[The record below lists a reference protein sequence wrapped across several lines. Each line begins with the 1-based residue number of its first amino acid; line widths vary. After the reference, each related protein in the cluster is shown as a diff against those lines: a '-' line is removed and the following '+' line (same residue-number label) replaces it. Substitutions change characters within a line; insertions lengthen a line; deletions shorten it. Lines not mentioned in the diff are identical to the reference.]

1 MSRLAGL
8 HRFLGLQS
16 KILALVLI
24 PLFLVTATLVTA
36 AALKQRAASQ
46 ESIAEQRE
54 QLIDA
59 RKERVKGVMDIARS
73 ATSALVDDPTLSEEE
88 ALQRSSQVLQG
99 IRFDGG
105 NYIFGYDYDGRATV
119 VGDNLEFVGTD
130 QLNELDPDGRP
141 IAKDVIALGLSG
153 GGFYTYRWEH
163 PETGTVEEKQSYI
176 VNLPK
181 LGWVIGAG
189 MYIYDI
195 DQTMAAVS
203 AEASESLRNT
213 IISTILLGIAIFV
226 AVALVALWL
235 VRRLVRPINITA
247 SAMRDIAQG
256 RGDLTRRLN
265 VATRDE
271 IGDLA
276 EQFNTFVARMQTT
289 LIDVRRGV
297 YEVHNAAGEMAK
309 GSEEL
314 ATRTEQA
321 AANLQETSSSM
332 EEITSTVNHS
342 AESAQQANQLASSTV
357 TVARQGGE
365 AMTEVEKTM
374 GDISGSATRIAEI
387 IKLIDDIAFQTNI
400 LALNASVE
408 AARAGE
414 HGRGF
419 AVVAEEV
426 RNLASRSADASS
438 EIRGLIDT
446 AVTYTRQGSE
456 TVQRAGVTMRE
467 IVESVT
473 RVTDVIAEISAGARE
488 QSNGI
493 GQVNTAVTEM
503 DTMTQQNSAMVQQ
516 TSSTADTMREQATR
530 LSALID
536 TFVLGDEDTQAA
548 SKTPAPI
555 AHRASPKSSTAAPSH
570 KASAVSEDVWEE
582 F

>member
-1 MSRLAGL
+1 MSRPAGL
-8 HRFLGLQS
+8 RRFLSLQS
-16 KILALVLI
+16 KMLALVLI
-24 PLFLVTATLVTA
+24 PLFLVTATLVTV

-54 QLIDA
+54 QLVEA

-73 ATSALVDDPTLSEEE
+73 ATSALVDDPALSEEE
-88 ALQRSSQVLQG
+88 VLHRAYQVLQG

-105 NYIFGYDYDGRATV
+105 NYIFGYDYSGKATV
-119 VGDNLEFVGTD
+119 VGDNLELVGTD

-141 IAKDVIALGLSG
+141 IAKDVIELGRSG

-163 PETGTVEEKQSYI
+163 PETGSVEEKQSYI
-176 VNLPK
+176 VNLPR

-189 MYIYDI
+189 MYLYDI
-195 DQTMAAVS
+195 EQTMAAVS
-203 AEASESLRNT
+203 AEASASLRST
-213 IISTILLGIAIFV
+213 ITSTILLGIAIFIG
-226 AVALVALWL
+226 VALVALWL
-235 VRRLVRPINITA
+235 VRRLVHPINITA

-256 RGDLTRRLN
+256 RGDLTQRLS
-265 VATRDE
+265 VASRDE
-271 IGDLA
+271 VGELA

-297 YEVHNAAGEMAK
+297 YEVHSAAGEMAR

-342 AESAQQANQLASSTV
+342 AEAAQQANQLASSTV
-357 TVARQGGE
+357 SVARQGGE
-365 AMTEVEKTM
+365 AMTDVEKTM
-374 GDISGSATRIAEI
+374 GDISGSATQIGEI

-419 AVVAEEV
+419 AVVAQEV
-426 RNLASRSADASS
+426 RSLASRSADASS

-446 AVTYTRQGSE
+446 AVTYTRQGGE
-456 TVQRAGVTMRE
+456 TVQRAGATMRE
-467 IVESVT
+467 IVEGVT

-488 QSNGI
+488 QSHGI
-493 GQVNTAVTEM
+493 GQINTAVAEM
-503 DTMTQQNSAMVQQ
+503 DTMTQQNSALVQQ
-516 TSSTADTMREQATR
+516 TSGTAEAMREQATR

-536 TFVLGDEDTQAA
+536 TFVLGDDDAQAAPQAPALSKPGTAALPRTTSAA
-548 SKTPAPI
+548 SKA
-555 AHRASPKSSTAAPSH
+555 
-570 KASAVSEDVWEE
+570 
-582 F
+582 

>member
-1 MSRLAGL
+1 MPRPAGL
-8 HRFLGLQS
+8 RRFSGLQS

-24 PLFLVTATLVTA
+24 PLFLVTASLVTV

-73 ATSALVDDPTLSEEE
+73 ATSALVDDPTLSQEE
-88 ALQRSSQVLQG
+88 ALKRSSQVLQG

-105 NYIFGYDYDGRATV
+105 NYIFGYDYDGKATV
-119 VGDNLEFVGTD
+119 VGDNLELVGTD

-141 IAKDVIALGLSG
+141 IARDVIELGLNG
-153 GGFYTYRWEH
+153 GGFYTYRWQH

-203 AEASESLRNT
+203 AKASESLRNT

-226 AVALVALWL
+226 GVALAALWL
-235 VRRLVRPINITA
+235 VRRLVRPINITS

-271 IGDLA
+271 IGELA

-297 YEVHNAAGEMAK
+297 YAVHNAAGEMAK

-342 AESAQQANQLASSTV
+342 AESAQQASQLASSTV
-357 TVARQGGE
+357 TVR
-365 AMTEVEKTM
+365 
-374 GDISGSATRIAEI
+374 
-387 IKLIDDIAFQTNI
+387 
-400 LALNASVE
+400 
-408 AARAGE
+408 ARA
-414 HGRGF
+414 
-419 AVVAEEV
+419 V
-426 RNLASRSADASS
+426 RR
-438 EIRGLIDT
+438 
-446 AVTYTRQGSE
+446 
-456 TVQRAGVTMRE
+456 
-467 IVESVT
+467 
-473 RVTDVIAEISAGARE
+473 
-488 QSNGI
+488 
-493 GQVNTAVTEM
+493 
-503 DTMTQQNSAMVQQ
+503 
-516 TSSTADTMREQATR
+516 
-530 LSALID
+530 
-536 TFVLGDEDTQAA
+536 
-548 SKTPAPI
+548 
-555 AHRASPKSSTAAPSH
+555 
-570 KASAVSEDVWEE
+570 
-582 F
+582 